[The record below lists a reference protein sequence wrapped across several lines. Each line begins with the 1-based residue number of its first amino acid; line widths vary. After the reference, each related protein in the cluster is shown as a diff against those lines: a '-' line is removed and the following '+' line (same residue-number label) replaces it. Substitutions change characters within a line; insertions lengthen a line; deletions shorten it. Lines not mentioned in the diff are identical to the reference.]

1 MKVSVFGCGY
11 VGLVQAAVMAE
22 CGHKVTCVD
31 IDQQRV
37 DNLKK
42 GIVDIYEP
50 GLSAVITTQQD
61 KGHLTFSAEGASAI
75 ADQDAIFIAVGT
87 PESENGQ
94 ADMRAVYA
102 VATEIGQKMTQP
114 SVVVIKSTVP
124 LKTADKLKAII
135 QEQLDKRGEAL
146 NFDVVSNPEFLKE
159 GSALTDCRKPDR
171 IIIGT
176 EQQNSREVMLELYAP
191 FNRNHDKIIFMDNV
205 SAELTKYAANCML
218 ATKISFMNEMANIAD
233 LCGADIDDVRRGIGS
248 DPRIGYHFIYPGCGY
263 GGSCFPKDTIALL
276 SCAEE
281 LGYQAEMLTSVR
293 SVNARQK
300 EKLGKAVIEQFGDSL
315 QGQTF
320 ALWGI
325 AFKPN
330 TDDIREAPSLEVLKL
345 LLNAGADVNVF
356 DPQALDNLRKE
367 KLDADT
373 TGTIHYCDCPYQA
386 TENATALILCTEWKE
401 FWAPEWDTLKHNLK
415 TPMIF
420 DGRNLFDPQ
429 DMAEL
434 GFVYRGIGRRN

>member
-31 IDQQRV
+31 INEQRIN
-37 DNLKK
+37 NLKQ
-42 GIVDIYEP
+42 GVVDIYEP
-50 GLSAVITTQQD
+50 GLSPVIIDEQK
-61 KGHLTFSAEGASAI
+61 KGHLTFATDGSLAI
-75 ADQDAIFIAVGT
+75 KNQDAIFIAVGT
-87 PESENGQ
+87 PESETGQ

-102 VATEIGQKMTQP
+102 VAKEIGQKMTQP
-114 SVVVIKSTVP
+114 TAVIIKSTVP
-124 LKTADKLKAII
+124 LNTAARIKSII
-135 QEQLDKRGEAL
+135 QEQLTERGE
-146 NFDVVSNPEFLKE
+146 NIDFDVISNPEFLKE
-159 GSALTDCRKPDR
+159 GSALSDCRKPDR
-171 IIIGT
+171 IIVGT
-176 EQQNSREVMLELYAP
+176 DKESSRELMMELYSP

-233 LCGADIDDVRRGIGS
+233 LCGADIEDVRRGIGS

-276 SCAEE
+276 SCAKE
-281 LGYQAEMLTSVR
+281 LGYDAEMLASVR

-300 EKLGKAVIEQFGDSL
+300 EKLGKAVIEQFGDNL
-315 QGQTF
+315 TGQTF

-345 LLNAGADVNVF
+345 LLAAGADVKVF
-356 DPQALDNLRKE
+356 DPQAMNNLKKE
-367 KLDADT
+367 QLDANT
-373 TGTIHYCDCPYQA
+373 PGKIHYCECAYQA

-401 FWAPEWDTLKHNLK
+401 FWAPEWDTLKQNLK

-420 DGRNLFDPQ
+420 DGRNLFDPV